1 MRMVGPIVLGL
12 SGALL
17 VSLLAVAI
25 LIRTIPT
32 GANEAERVQLMPA
45 GAAQAPLG
53 QFVPAS
59 PPRPAP
65 QVSFSDA
72 MGASANLS
80 DFAGKPVLLNLW
92 ATWCAP
98 CRREMPSLE
107 RLQARLGDKITVLAI
122 SEDIGGNKAVAPF
135 IAKFGL
141 KAVKTYLDPKST
153 LTQAFNVDGLPTSFL
168 IDRRGRVIGRV
179 EGEAEWDSPKMLSV
193 IEPLLLPDDI
203 VKTSFPLARP

>member
-1 MRMVGPIVLGL
+1 MVRPIVLGL

-17 VSLLAVAI
+17 VSLLAAVI
-25 LIRTIPT
+25 LIRTVPP
-32 GANEAERVQLMPA
+32 GANEAARVQLM
-45 GAAQAPLG
+45 AADAPRSLLG

-107 RLQARLGDKITVLAI
+107 RLQARLGNKITVLAI

-135 IAKFGL
+135 VAKFGL

-193 IEPLLLPDDI
+193 IEPLLLPDDV